1 MAASQLQVHVLLE
14 DVMASAGTE
23 TGVEDGVGDSKEEA
37 DPSRAVVETFGDVTG
52 EMSSIGNSLGVL
64 RVSAWVDVVFC
75 DFGT

>member
-1 MAASQLQVHVLLE
+1 MHDLLE
-14 DVMASAGTE
+14 DGVASAGSE

-64 RVSAWVDVVFC
+64 RVSAGVDVAFW